1 MPLPASSLSVVCE
14 HIRDFVRTG
23 IGASASGV
31 EVTISAPGG
40 LVPSEEHRLNLFF
53 YRFEPSGFEAG
64 ARPEAPWRIRMFC
77 MVTPFG
83 VDEANGGTT
92 ISAGQNDMRM
102 LGDTMRVFH
111 ETPILP
117 AVVADG
123 IAVRTRVVFMSI
135 TDEQINQIWSTQGD
149 THYRP
154 SIVYEMSLTPIVP
167 SDLAPEPQI
176 VGAIGA
182 VARGPAGRHEPFA
195 GAALGPPVRA
205 QAVDV
210 GNRAWIPV
218 IALVYEDALHRTL
231 AFDVDSPAF
240 EDFTPEIWLAGDPA
254 ESVQLV
260 WEAWRPTGW
269 ASVGTPQ
276 DASPHGPTIDPAAIP
291 AAADGFPIATP
302 LPESLP
308 ADASSLQLLLYAEHR
323 FTRFAGGPTQTV
335 RSAPLLVTLYRS

>member
-14 HIRDFVRTG
+14 HIRDFVRTEIDAG
-23 IGASASGV
+23 VSGV
-31 EVTISAPGG
+31 EVTIGAPGG
-40 LVPSEEHRLNLFF
+40 LATSDEHRLNLFF

-83 VDEANGGTT
+83 IDEANGGTT

-102 LGDTMRVFH
+102 LGDAMRVFH

-117 AVVADG
+117 PVVADG
-123 IAVRTRVVFMSI
+123 ITVRTQAVFMSI

-154 SIVYEMSLTPIVP
+154 SVVYEMSLTPIVP
-167 SDLAPEPQI
+167 EALAPEPRI

-182 VARGPAGRHEPFA
+182 AARAGRGRHEPFTGVA
-195 GAALGPPVRA
+195 YGPPVPAVTIDVSDPAWVPAIAFVLDDLLHRSL
-205 QAVDV
+205 AVDV
-210 GNRAWIPV
+210 DG
-218 IALVYEDALHRTL
+218 E
-231 AFDVDSPAF
+231 AF
-240 EDFTPEIWLAGDPA
+240 EDFTPEVWLAGDPDD
-254 ESVQLV
+254 SVELV

-269 ASVGTPQ
+269 AAVGTPQ
-276 DASPHGPTIDPAAIP
+276 DVTPHGPALDPAAIP
-291 AAADGFPIATP
+291 AGAPGFPIEAP
-302 LPESLP
+302 LPEDL
-308 ADASSLQLLLYAEHR
+308 ADDQSSLQLLLYAR
-323 FTRFAGGPTQTV
+323 RSFTRLDGGPSEIV

>member
-23 IGASASGV
+23 IGATASGV
-31 EVTISAPGG
+31 EVTIGAPGG
-40 LVPSEEHRLNLFF
+40 LVASDEHRLNLFF

-83 VDEANGGTT
+83 IDEANGGTT

-123 IAVRTRVVFMSI
+123 ITVRTRVVFMSI

-167 SDLAPEPQI
+167 SALAPEPRL

-182 VARGPAGRHEPFA
+182 EARAEGGRHDPFT
-195 GAALGPPVRA
+195 GAASGPPVRF
-205 QAVDV
+205 QTVDV
-210 GNRAWIPV
+210 SDPAWRPA
-218 IALVYEDALHRTL
+218 IALVHDDALHRSL

-240 EDFTPEIWLAGDPA
+240 AAFVPEIWLAGDPA

-269 ASVGTPQ
+269 AAVGTPQ
-276 DASPHGPTIDPAAIP
+276 DATPHGPTIDPAAIP
-291 AAADGFPIATP
+291 TGAAGFPITAP
-302 LPESLP
+302 LPETLP
-308 ADASSLQLLLYAEHR
+308 ADEASLQLLLYAER
-323 FTRFAGGPTQTV
+323 SFTRLAGGPTEIV